1 MKIVSQCLLTGWL
14 TDIELESIKQR
25 VLREEISHGE
35 SDLEREEEVESV
47 RNVEQQE
54 DTQTTDQPEETA
66 EEGIRV
72 ERYEELRED
81 EEEIVDSIIEITK
94 AEEDYRVLPFKKVDG
109 LKIN

>member
-1 MKIVSQCLLTGWL
+1 MFPTSEQRICDQARAIRKNGWL

-72 ERYEELRED
+72 ERYEELSED
-81 EEEIVDSIIEITK
+81 EKEIVNIK
-94 AEEDYRVLPFKKVDG
+94 
-109 LKIN
+109 